1 MSHLLIVGGSDAGTS
16 AALRARE
23 VDPALEITL
32 ALSDRYPSVSVCGLP
47 YYLSGEVA
55 EAEALAHHV
64 GGEFE
69 QGDSGKRCARS
80 SGRARRS
87 R

>member
-64 GGEFE
+64 AGEFE
-69 QGDSGKRCARS
+69 QRDSGKRCARS
-80 SGRARRS
+80 SCRARRS